1 MDPRF
6 LRNLAQQARNLLPV
20 AGTDFAKAQ
29 LRIWIAEFD
38 ALAQTAERDARAVR
52 PCLPDPVTI
61 PVPLRRPSEIG
72 GNGQHAVERQQH
84 HRGPAYLA
92 KEARH
97 CDNRFRWA

>member
-38 ALAQTAERDARAVR
+38 ALAQTTERDALAVR
-52 PCLPDPVTI
+52 LRLPDPLTI
-61 PVPLRRPSEIG
+61 PVPLRRPSDIEDR
-72 GNGQHAVERQQH
+72 GQQTVQRWQH
-84 HRGPAYLA
+84 QRGLTSVA
-92 KEARH
+92 KARH
-97 CDNRFRWA
+97 RDNRFRSA